1 MAYCK
6 CLVVQH
12 ACPSLTEIRGMWEGE
27 RGGRGGKGSK
37 GNLLVQGGRERER
50 EVE

>member
-1 MAYCK
+1 
-6 CLVVQH
+6 
-12 ACPSLTEIRGMWEGE
+12 MWEGE

>member
-1 MAYCK
+1 MTCRPT
-6 CLVVQH
+6 CVS
-12 ACPSLTEIRGMWEGE
+12 SLTEIRGMWVGE

-50 EVE
+50 KVE